1 VYRCGMGLQKG
12 HAHSMEHTENLEP
25 ETARQTATHLSASL
39 AKFTSSQLPTVRCTE
54 ALRVMPGP
62 SCSCRCRKRSESTK
76 QGAGGPPACRRHRT
90 ERLHE
95 VVMPGRSASQ
105 RQHQGPPQDHCC
117 SSMSVCIFVCWVSQA
132 VAEGAC
138 CVRMWGRLQAAV
150 LCSMC
155 PQGSPAWCTTGPCP
169 GLARFRRCR
178 W

>member
-1 VYRCGMGLQKG
+1 LQKG